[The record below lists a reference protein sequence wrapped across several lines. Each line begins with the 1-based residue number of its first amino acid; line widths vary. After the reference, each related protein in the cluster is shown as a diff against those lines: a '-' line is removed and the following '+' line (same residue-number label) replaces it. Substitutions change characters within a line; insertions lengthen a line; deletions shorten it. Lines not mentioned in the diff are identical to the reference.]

1 METKAFLFG
10 NKCEYFILIF
20 EQDTETE
27 LDSAAEYIQSNVRG
41 YKYHKEHIS
50 RRFVAQLF
58 SSIL

>member
-1 METKAFLFG
+1 M
-10 NKCEYFILIF
+10 LIF

-41 YKYHKEHIS
+41 HKYHKEHIN